1 MASLRYQKKL
11 LNEKKIPGPK
21 PKSKVSLVVR
31 DLIAGSQVLVDNEII
46 PDKKKETVLNFFS
59 IKSSCH
65 NWYTFGIPKRVIT
78 AKILLTL
85 INKQNKRIKELEQKV
100 RGFIKNIY

>member
-1 MASLRYQKKL
+1 MEN
-11 LNEKKIPGPK
+11 NEQNLELIKEPKIKGRK
-21 PKSKVSLVVR
+21 PKSEVSFIINNIVSE
-31 DLIAGSQVLVDNEII
+31 SQVLVDNEII
-46 PDKKKETVLNFFS
+46 PDKKRETVLNFFS
-59 IKSSCH
+59 IKSSYH